1 MARIVAPHC
10 SAHNGGGGNLG
21 EQTMRAIV
29 VALLLMTHAVWGAE
43 FDPALVDGARKEGT
57 ATWYTGLIVNQA
69 ARPLAEA
76 FQARFPGIKLS
87 YARASNTETT
97 LKILNEG
104 RAGRTAA
111 DVFDVTSGIYV
122 LLDAHVVAAY
132 PPHSAAHF
140 APEYKDKDGYW
151 TASNLYFMTLCYNTN
166 LIKPADAPKTF
177 EDLASPRWAGKIAW
191 TSELAITGPPG
202 FIGNVLTTMGQ
213 DAGMAYL
220 RRFAALK
227 PAALPI
233 SPRAVMDQVIS
244 GEYAIGMQ
252 IYNHHAAISAAVG
265 APVDWVKLEPLIG
278 LFSLMGVLKDAPHPN
293 AARLFVEYV
302 MSDEGQKVLADN
314 DYLPSSPTVP
324 PRIPGLRPDSGGFK
338 VNYISPLMARDE
350 LPKWTAIY
358 QEIFR

>member
-1 MARIVAPHC
+1 MTRIVEPSG

-29 VALLLMTHAVWGAE
+29 VALLLMTHAVWAAE

-76 FQARFPGIKLS
+76 FQARFPGVKLS

-97 LKILNEG
+97 LKILNES
-104 RAGRTAA
+104 RAGRTTA
-111 DVFDVTSGIYV
+111 DIFDVTSGIYS
-122 LLDAHVVAAY
+122 LLDAHVVATY
-132 PPHSAAHF
+132 RPRSAENF
-140 APEYKDKDGYW
+140 APVYKDKDGYW
-151 TASNLYFMTLCYNTN
+151 TASNLYFMTICYNTN
-166 LIKPADAPKTF
+166 LIKPADAPTTF
-177 EDLASPRWAGKIAW
+177 EDLASSRWAGKIAW

-202 FIGNVLTTMGQ
+202 FVGNVLTTMGHE
-213 DAGMAYL
+213 AGMAYL
-220 RRFAALK
+220 KRIAALK

-244 GEYAIGMQ
+244 GEYAIGLQ

-265 APVDWVKLEPLIG
+265 APIAWSRFEPLIG
-278 LFSLMGVLKDAPHPN
+278 LFSLMGILKDAPHPN

-314 DYLPSSPTVP
+314 DYLPASSTVP
-324 PRIPGLRPDSGGFK
+324 PRIAGLRPDAGGFK
-338 VNYISPLMARDE
+338 VDYISPLTARDE

>member
-1 MARIVAPHC
+1 
-10 SAHNGGGGNLG
+10 
-21 EQTMRAIV
+21 MRAII
-29 VALLLMTHAVWGAE
+29 VALLLMTRAARAAD
-43 FDPALVDGARKEGT
+43 FDPALVDGARREGA

-76 FQARFPGIKLS
+76 FQARFPGIKLN

-97 LKILNEG
+97 LKIINED

-111 DVFDVTSGIYV
+111 DIFDVTSGIYT

-132 PPHSAAHF
+132 PPRSAAHF

-151 TASNLYFMTLCYNTN
+151 TASNLYFMTLCYNTD
-166 LIKPADAPKTF
+166 LIKPDDVPRTF
-177 EDLASPRWAGKIAW
+177 EALAAPRWAGKIAW

-202 FIGNVLTTMGQ
+202 FIGNVLSVMGQ
-213 DAGMAYL
+213 DAGTAW
-220 RRFAALK
+220 LK
-227 PAALPI
+227 RLAESHPAALPI

-244 GEYAIGMQ
+244 GEYAIGLMT
-252 IYNHHAAISAAVG
+252 YNHHATISAAAG
-265 APVDWVKLEPLIG
+265 APVDWVRLEPLVG

-302 MSDEGQKVLADN
+302 MSEEGQKVLADN
-314 DYLPSSPTVP
+314 DYLPASPDVK
-324 PRIPGLRPDSGGFK
+324 PRDPALRPDGGGFK

-350 LPKWTAIY
+350 LPKWTAVY
-358 QEIFR
+358 QELFR

>member
-1 MARIVAPHC
+1 
-10 SAHNGGGGNLG
+10 
-21 EQTMRAIV
+21 MRAIV
-29 VALLLMTHAVWGAE
+29 VALLLMTHAVWAAE
-43 FDPALVDGARKEGT
+43 FDPALVDAARKEGA

-76 FQARFPGIKLS
+76 FEKRFSGIRLS

-97 LKILNEG
+97 LKILNEA

-111 DVFDVTSGIYV
+111 DIFDVTSGIYT

-132 PPHSAAHF
+132 PPRSAAGF

-151 TASNLYFMTLCYNTN
+151 TASNLYFMTFCYNTN
-166 LIKPADAPKTF
+166 LIKPADVPRSF

-202 FIGNVLTTMGQ
+202 FIANVLTTMGEE
-213 DAGMAYL
+213 AGMAWL
-220 RRFAALK
+220 KRFAALK

-233 SPRAVMDQVIS
+233 SPRAVMDQVIA

-252 IYNHHAAISAAVG
+252 TYNHHAAISAATG
-265 APVDWVKLEPLIG
+265 APVDWVKMEPLLG

-314 DYLPSSPTVP
+314 DYLPASPSVR
-324 PRIPGLRPDSGGFK
+324 PRIPMLRPDGGDFK
-338 VNYISPLMARDE
+338 VDYISPLKARDG
-350 LPKWTAIY
+350 LPKWIAVY
-358 QEIFR
+358 QELFR

>member
-1 MARIVAPHC
+1 
-10 SAHNGGGGNLG
+10 
-21 EQTMRAIV
+21 MRAILL
-29 VALLLMTHAVWGAE
+29 ALLLMTHAVWGAE
-43 FDPALVDGARKEGT
+43 FDPALVDGAHREGT
-57 ATWYTGLIVNQA
+57 LTWYTGLIVNQA
-69 ARPLAEA
+69 ARPLADA
-76 FQARFPGIKLS
+76 FEARFPGVRLS

-97 LKILNEG
+97 LKILNES
-104 RAGRTAA
+104 RAGRPTA
-111 DVFDVTSGIYV
+111 DVFDVTSGIYS

-132 PPHSAAHF
+132 PPRAAANF

-166 LIKPADAPKTF
+166 LIKAADAPRTF
-177 EDLASPRWAGKIAW
+177 EELAASRWSGKIAW

-202 FIGNVLTTMGQ
+202 FIGNVLTTMGP
-213 DAGMAYL
+213 DAGMAWL
-220 RRFAALK
+220 KRFAALR

-244 GEYAIGMQ
+244 GEYAIGLMT
-252 IYNHHAAISAAVG
+252 YNHHAAISAGVG
-265 APVDWVKLEPLIG
+265 APVDWVKLEPLVG

-302 MSDEGQKVLADN
+302 LSDEGQKVLADH

-324 PRIPGLRPDSGGFK
+324 PRIPGLRPDAGGFK
-338 VNYISPLMARDE
+338 VDYISPLRARDE

>member
-1 MARIVAPHC
+1 
-10 SAHNGGGGNLG
+10 
-21 EQTMRAIV
+21 MRAIV
-29 VALLLMTHAVWGAE
+29 VALLLMTHAVWAAE
-43 FDPALVDGARKEGT
+43 FDPALVEAARKEGA

-76 FQARFPGIKLS
+76 FQARFPGIKLA

-97 LKILNEG
+97 LKILNEA

-111 DVFDVTSGIYV
+111 DVFDVTSGIYT

-132 PPHSAAHF
+132 PPRAAAHF

-177 EDLASPRWAGKIAW
+177 EDLTSPKWAGKIAW

-220 RRFAALK
+220 KRFAALK

-244 GEYAIGMQ
+244 GEYTIGMQ
-252 IYNHHAAISAAVG
+252 IYNHHAAISAAQG
-265 APVDWVKLEPLIG
+265 APVDWIKMQPLLG

-314 DYLPSSPTVP
+314 DYLPASPTVA
-324 PRIPGLRPDSGGFK
+324 PRIAGLRPDAGEFK

-358 QEIFR
+358 QELFQ

>member
-1 MARIVAPHC
+1 
-10 SAHNGGGGNLG
+10 
-21 EQTMRAIV
+21 MRAIV
-29 VALLLMTHAVWGAE
+29 VALLLMTHAVSAAE
-43 FDPALVDGARKEGT
+43 FDAALVDGARKEGT

-76 FQARFPGIKLS
+76 FEARFPGIKLS

-97 LKILNEG
+97 LKILNES

-111 DVFDVTSGIYV
+111 DMFDVTSGIYT
-122 LLDAHVVAAY
+122 LLDAHIVAAY
-132 PPHSAAHF
+132 PPSAAAHF

-151 TASNLYFMTLCYNTN
+151 TASNLYFMTICYNTN
-166 LIKPADAPKTF
+166 LIKQADAPRTF

-202 FIGNVLTTMGQ
+202 FIGNVLSAMGQ

-220 RRFAALK
+220 KQFAALK

-252 IYNHHAAISAAVG
+252 SIITMPRSAR
-265 APVDWVKLEPLIG
+265 PLALRSIG
-278 LFSLMGVLKDAPHPN
+278 
-293 AARLFVEYV
+293 
-302 MSDEGQKVLADN
+302 
-314 DYLPSSPTVP
+314 
-324 PRIPGLRPDSGGFK
+324 
-338 VNYISPLMARDE
+338 
-350 LPKWTAIY
+350 
-358 QEIFR
+358 

>member
-1 MARIVAPHC
+1 
-10 SAHNGGGGNLG
+10 
-21 EQTMRAIV
+21 MRAIV
-29 VALLLMTHAVWGAE
+29 VALLLMTHAVWAAE
-43 FDPALVDGARKEGT
+43 FDPALVDAARREKT

-76 FQARFPGIKLS
+76 FEARFPGIKLS

-97 LKILNEG
+97 LKILNEA

-111 DVFDVTSGIYV
+111 DIFDVTSGIYT

-132 PPHSAAHF
+132 PPKGAVRF
-140 APEYKDKDGYW
+140 APEHKDKDGYW

-166 LIKPADAPKTF
+166 LIKPRDTPRTF
-177 EDLASPRWAGKIAW
+177 EDLTAPRWAGKIAW

-202 FIGNVLTTMGQ
+202 FIGNVLTTLGP
-213 DAGMAYL
+213 DKGMAML
-220 RRFAALK
+220 KGLAASH

-244 GEYAIGMQ
+244 GEYAIGLMT
-252 IYNHHAAISAAVG
+252 YNHHAAISAAAG
-265 APVDWVKLEPLIG
+265 APIGWVKLEPLVG

-302 MSDEGQKVLADN
+302 VSDEGQKVLADN
-314 DYLPSSPTVP
+314 DYLPASPDVP
-324 PRIPGLRPDSGGFK
+324 PRIAGLRPDAGGFK
-338 VNYISPLMARDE
+338 VNYIAPATARDE
-350 LPKWTAIY
+350 LPKWTTIY
-358 QEIFR
+358 HEVFR